1 MLAFKKFFVLLANG
15 GNARRVGISCV
26 MMSKWNRE
34 GFFLAFYSC
43 GKMCPTAGK
52 AMAAAELC

>member
-1 MLAFKKFFVLLANG
+1 MLLDDD

-43 GKMCPTAGK
+43 GKMCPTAEEV
-52 AMAAAELC
+52 MVAAGLL